1 MSRPPQTSQCSRQNT
16 WNATKGNDI
25 RSDFSEEPR
34 PLTGVLSTSTSTSK
48 FRYMI
53 GVFEALWHLRRV
65 LQGFSFG
72 SATVHYV
79 SPSLV
84 SDWPDTAP
92 LILAAGLLQAGYY
105 CMNISY
111 CCSTP
116 LITSSVQG
124 LVLQATDRSEL
135 LGELDHHG
143 TNSDRK
149 SFLVSVPHKSAL
161 CVKFQ
166 HLWLWRWSL
175 PSSISQLID
184 KHASVPV
191 TRLT

>member
-1 MSRPPQTSQCSRQNT
+1 MFTPKHLKLHKGKQYQKWFFRGTTSTDR
-16 WNATKGNDI
+16 G
-25 RSDFSEEPR
+25 
-34 PLTGVLSTSTSTSK
+34 LSTSTSTSK
-48 FRYMI
+48 FWYMI
-53 GVFEALWHLRRV
+53 GVFEAPWHLRRV
-65 LQGFSFG
+65 PQGFSFG
-72 SATVHYV
+72 LATVYYV

-84 SDWPDTAP
+84 TNWPDTEP

-116 LITSSVQG
+116 LITLSVQG

-135 LGELDHHG
+135 LGEFDHRG
-143 TNSDRK
+143 RNSDRK
-149 SFLVSVPHKSAL
+149 SFLVSVPYKSAL
-161 CVKFQ
+161 CVNFQ

-175 PSSISQLID
+175 PWSISQLID

-191 TRLT
+191 TPLI